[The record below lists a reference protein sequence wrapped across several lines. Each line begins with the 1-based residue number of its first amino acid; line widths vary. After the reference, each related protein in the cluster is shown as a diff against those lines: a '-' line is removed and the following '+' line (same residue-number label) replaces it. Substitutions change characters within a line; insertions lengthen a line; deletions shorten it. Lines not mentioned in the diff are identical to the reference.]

1 MKTNKNQ
8 VSQMLMSIAIAAT
21 TFCFTACS
29 SENPLEMNPTY
40 ARKANTANTNAGGK
54 AGPAERTVLIYM
66 AGKNN
71 LSSHP
76 AYHYL
81 NADLEEIKQGSRRIG
96 DNSCLLVFVRRFLP
110 EDNNNTETPWLARIQ
125 NGEVTDS
132 VSVNDMGITL
142 SDPRASNPQVMEQV
156 MNYAYKK
163 YPATRDYGLVLWSH
177 STGWMMENSTANTRA
192 FGMDRGNSVDGRAEW
207 INIPD
212 LKNVLAKQPHLK
224 FIMAD
229 CCHFMCLETLYEL
242 RGVADYV
249 IGSPAEIPGEGAPYQ
264 DVVPA
269 MFEST
274 GFYTSIANSYYN
286 KVSGN
291 LPLSVV
297 KMDEMDRVAQATGN
311 ALKSAKAKI
320 GNGYADL
327 TGMIHYGSLGTN
339 ESYDAV
345 ANFFFDAGDFIS
357 RYASPTDYQQWKQAL
372 DRAVVEKRI
381 GYTWDT
387 LKKWN
392 IHFNDFK
399 MNEERYHG
407 VSLFVPQDPSKGGYS
422 KFNTDIRQLSWYDAV
437 GLAEFYR

>member
-1 MKTNKNQ
+1 
-8 VSQMLMSIAIAAT
+8 MLMSIAIAAT

-29 SENPLEMNPTY
+29 SEDPLEMNPTY
-40 ARKANTANTNAGGK
+40 ARKDSKTANTNAGGK

-192 FGMDRGNSVDGRAEW
+192 FGVDRGNSVDGRAEW

-229 CCHFMCLETLYEL
+229 CCHFMCLETRSTDRIPTLGL
-242 RGVADYV
+242 LWSQRGNTLV
-249 IGSPAEIPGEGAPYQ
+249 PG
-264 DVVPA
+264 
-269 MFEST
+269 
-274 GFYTSIANSYYN
+274 
-286 KVSGN
+286 
-291 LPLSVV
+291 
-297 KMDEMDRVAQATGN
+297 
-311 ALKSAKAKI
+311 
-320 GNGYADL
+320 
-327 TGMIHYGSLGTN
+327 
-339 ESYDAV
+339 
-345 ANFFFDAGDFIS
+345 
-357 RYASPTDYQQWKQAL
+357 
-372 DRAVVEKRI
+372 
-381 GYTWDT
+381 WDC
-387 LKKWN
+387 
-392 IHFNDFK
+392 
-399 MNEERYHG
+399 
-407 VSLFVPQDPSKGGYS
+407 FVPLMGLIMAGYRS
-422 KFNTDIRQLSWYDAV
+422 IRHEY
-437 GLAEFYR
+437 